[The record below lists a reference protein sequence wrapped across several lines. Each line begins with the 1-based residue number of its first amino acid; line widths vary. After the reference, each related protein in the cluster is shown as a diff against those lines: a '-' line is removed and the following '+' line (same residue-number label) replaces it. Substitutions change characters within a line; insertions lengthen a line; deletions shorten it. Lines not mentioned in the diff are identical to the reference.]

1 LSGSD
6 LHQLRNVG
14 ILGGTFDPVHHG
26 HLIAAQWVLEA
37 LALDRVL
44 FVPCFCPP
52 HKPNGAIA
60 TPGERLDMV
69 TLATSED
76 PGLEAS
82 DVEVLR
88 GGASYTI
95 DTVRHLKRQ
104 YPETRFVL
112 IVGSDAFAEIVSWKE
127 HERLLDEVRIVVMV
141 RGGGLNLQRAA
152 SNLPAELSR
161 ELACAPMIEQI
172 DSASTAHG
180 LDQTSQGRAA
190 RLAVAKVPQIEI
202 SSSEIRR
209 RIGLRMSIQHL
220 APDAVQQ
227 YIREKGLYEGIPQR
241 PDRREREQGEREIPL
256 CSPRRRP
263 AANTKPKRE

>member
-1 LSGSD
+1 MSGSD
-6 LHQLRNVG
+6 LHQLRSVG

-60 TPGERLDMV
+60 TPRERLDMV

-141 RGGGLNLQRAA
+141 RGGGLNLQRVV

-172 DSASTAHG
+172 DSTSTVHG
-180 LDQTSQGRAA
+180 LDQMLAGKKTSRERVA
-190 RLAVAKVPQIEI
+190 RFAVAKVPQIEI

-209 RIGLRMSIQHL
+209 RIGRRMSIQHL
-220 APDAVQQ
+220 VPDAVQQ
-227 YIREKGLYEGIPQR
+227 YIREKGLYEGIPQK
-241 PDRREREQGEREIPL
+241 PCRREGE
-256 CSPRRRP
+256 
-263 AANTKPKRE
+263 